1 MYTYLW
7 TFGDGASSDLQN
19 PTHVYLLPGTYTW
32 VCTLTINGTEL
43 TRSGVVV
50 VLGADMF
57 LPSPEWG
64 VEPDVDFDY
73 MRDEL
78 QYPGTKIELTAIENR
93 LPYTLKCNFR
103 NLTKSAE
110 YVLLTWWFSQR
121 GRYEKFWL
129 PMWKNSY
136 SLYADITAG
145 DTIIYINQCNFH
157 LIDIGYEHLY
167 ILTKAGNYVIMRV
180 DAVVNNGDYETV
192 VLREGVSAS
201 IRQSDIRY
209 FSRLFLVRFDND
221 ALAMRHIN
229 DSASECTMTFR
240 ELINE
245 YDEES

>member
-1 MYTYLW
+1 VNI
-7 TFGDGASSDLQN
+7 SNSD
-19 PTHVYLLPGTYTW
+19 
-32 VCTLTINGTEL
+32 I
-43 TRSGVVV
+43 
-50 VLGADMF
+50 F

-73 MRDEL
+73 MRGEL
-78 QYPGTKIELTAIENR
+78 QYPGTKIELTAIGDR

-157 LIDIGYEHLY
+157 LVDAGYEYLY
-167 ILTKAGNYVIMRV
+167 ILTKAGNYVIMMV

-192 VLREGVSAS
+192 VLREGVSTS

-221 ALAMRHIN
+221 TLSMRYIN
-229 DSASECTMTFR
+229 DAASECTMTFR
-240 ELINE
+240 ELVNE